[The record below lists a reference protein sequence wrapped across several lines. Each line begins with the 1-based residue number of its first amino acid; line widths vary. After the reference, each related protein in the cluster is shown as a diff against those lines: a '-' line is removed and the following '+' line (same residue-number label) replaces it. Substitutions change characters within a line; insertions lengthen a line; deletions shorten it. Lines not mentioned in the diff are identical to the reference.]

1 MFASQPAQVMIVEDD
16 PMVMKLNVEY
26 LARIEGAVLAAQAV
40 DVASA
45 QRLLEENE
53 EIDIVLLDVYLG
65 GQSGLI
71 LARWL
76 SQRQRDVDV
85 ILITAASEAEAVRTA
100 RRLRVS
106 DYLVKPFEFERF
118 RQALNDCIRQRAV
131 LARVDD
137 QVDQRTLDG
146 LFRLQPNGGGR
157 HDDLPKGLTSHSLA
171 QVAEAVLLFADDPF
185 TTEALAEGTGM
196 SRVSVRK
203 YLKYLIELQAIS
215 ESFAYGQIGRPS
227 FTYQSLDR
235 RLLERCAGR

>member
-26 LARIEGAVLAAQAV
+26 LARIEGAALAAQAV

-65 GQSGLI
+65 GQSGLT

-76 SQRQRDVDV
+76 GQRQRDVDV
-85 ILITAASEAEAVRTA
+85 ILITAASEAEAVRSA

-118 RQALNDCIRQRAV
+118 RQALSDCIRQRAV

-146 LFRLQPNGGGR
+146 LFRLQPSGSGR
-157 HDDLPKGLTSHSLA
+157 HGDLPKGLTSHSLA
-171 QVAEAVLLFADDPF
+171 QVAEAVLQFADAPF